1 MKTLVLVVAMLLY
14 CLPLR
19 PACGQDEASEP
30 KGSTAAGA
38 LTVELQVRV
47 IAAVPYLRWSVH
59 NRSHDML
66 CVSERELSALV
77 GGILLSSVEGHPTNR
92 PLAGREGP
100 APGDLGIALN
110 EPYYFVPPG
119 GSLSSIVDTD
129 RLGLVPGTYSY
140 AIAVAYY
147 RCAEIIDGQR
157 LRSEREVHEMMF
169 KGRGELAWPAAQGFQ

>member
-1 MKTLVLVVAMLLY
+1 MRTLVLVVAMLVF
-14 CLPLR
+14 CLPLQSVR
-19 PACGQDEASEP
+19 GQDKASEP

-100 APGDLGIALN
+100 GPGDLGVALN
-110 EPYYFVPPG
+110 EPYYFVRAG

-129 RLGLVPGTYSY
+129 RLGLVPGPYTYT
-140 AIAVAYY
+140 IAVAYY
-147 RCAEIIDGQR
+147 RCTEIIDGRR
-157 LRSEREVHEMMF
+157 LKNEREVEEMMF
-169 KGRGELAWPAAQGFQ
+169 RGQGQLVWPATQPQ